1 MNSKSVQ
8 FFTVGVIGATLI
20 SAGAIT
26 FFVNSRNAKSIRV
39 ESTEEFFAINQDLM
53 PQTVQTIAD
62 SSDQNILGA
71 LLTGKEIPNTDI
83 GVCIWARSDNENFQS
98 ALEDTSIDLELHY
111 NKENSEFETNAVIV
125 ENGNELYNLYASV
138 VDDKAIV
145 YNPQTDL
152 NMYTLTRDQFSYG
165 LGTVTG
171 TYAEND
177 SNTSDNT
184 LAKDSEEAASTDNT
198 DSDSSENES
207 VSSGNTSLNSSENES
222 VSSGNTSLDSSE
234 KENESSG
241 NTDTDSSGKENV
253 SSGNTDSDSS
263 ENESVSSGN
272 TDLDSS
278 ENQNVSSDN
287 IASAD
292 NSELTN
298 ILNIILTAVTRDNVQ
313 VTDNKSIN
321 LSHINESITGSI
333 YSCSPSADDFENMLL
348 DLADYMDTHESARAY
363 IQNMIGKA
371 SELNSD
377 IAGIEDLLVNK
388 DNVLKDSAETIAAEL
403 SKSAFKWSVYS
414 DENGNGRYLEFS
426 FICKDIE
433 FRISCEKSLSGTL
446 YTALS
451 LDDSFISIVNS
462 PSILNEEDITSLGLS
477 YGTKTI
483 TAGDNGNETKVVITT
498 MESEGSYDDET
509 VIEFYAGKNMG
520 NVELHIQSSAS
531 STIIRP
537 EAEEEFQKD
546 MTGSTDEEIL
556 SIFKT
561 YKNGLT
567 SILLSSK
574 IINLSL

>member
-62 SSDQNILGA
+62 SSDQNILEA

-171 TYAEND
+171 TYAGDD

-198 DSDSSENES
+198 DSDSSGNESVSSGNTDSDSSENEN
-207 VSSGNTSLNSSENES
+207 VSSGNTSLNS
-222 VSSGNTSLDSSE
+222 LK

-241 NTDTDSSGKENV
+241 NTDSDSSGKENV

-263 ENESVSSGN
+263 EN
-272 TDLDSS
+272 
-278 ENQNVSSDN
+278 QNVTSDN

-333 YSCSPSADDFENMLL
+333 YSCSPSTDDFENMLL

-462 PSILNEEDITSLGLS
+462 PGILNEEDITSLGLS

-537 EAEEEFQKD
+537 ETEEEFQKD